1 MGTLSVPWEEQC
13 KTVAGIPGKQRE
25 ELRYNGANGVLGVAM
40 RKMSSWALALA
51 AITLLPA
58 QAATTIDDP
67 VTFVRKVYDHW
78 NTNAN
83 APDDVYSARLKAL
96 ITLDNREAHGEV
108 GRGNDFN
115 VWCNC
120 QDGTLRNPNVTSQD
134 VENAKG
140 RKIVIAKFLL
150 EGSKQEIHFYFETSK
165 GSWKIDDVRSLGPDA
180 WTYSL
185 LLKYGFDSKQ

>member
-1 MGTLSVPWEEQC
+1 MKAILC
-13 KTVAGIPGKQRE
+13 AVAG
-25 ELRYNGANGVLGVAM
+25 AV
-40 RKMSSWALALA
+40 LALV
-51 AITLLPA
+51 PA

-67 VTFVRKVYDHW
+67 VSFVRGIYDHW
-78 NTNAN
+78 NSNAN
-83 APDDVYSARLKAL
+83 VPDDVYSARLQAL
-96 ITLDNREAHGEV
+96 IALDNREAHGEV

-120 QDGTLRNPNVTSQD
+120 QDGTLKNPNVAGQD

-140 RKIVIAKFLL
+140 RKIVTAKFLL
-150 EGSKQEIHFYFETSK
+150 EGSKQEIHFYFEKTK
-165 GSWKIDDVRSLGPDA
+165 DGWKIDDVRSLGPEA